1 MVATGKGLFYAPSP
15 APQGLTAAELRA
27 WCVREF
33 GRIADVIR
41 EGGSQSLRLDVQ
53 QHLPDKPIEGMIM
66 FFAADVV
73 TAGSEEGSYEYSGGA
88 WFKL

>member
-15 APQGLTAAELRA
+15 PPQTASVAEMRR
-27 WCVREF
+27 WCAREF

-53 QHLPDKPIEGMIM
+53 HHLPERPMEGMLM
-66 FFAADVV
+66 YFAADVV
-73 TAGSEEGSYEYSGGA
+73 TAGSEEGTFEYSGGA